1 MSNFEQPNIAIDVVP
16 VFFNEETREVEAV
29 LPKRIYEPF
38 IDEYTLPG
46 VLLLN
51 NESVEE
57 ALRRALDVKA
67 GYTGEAHTE
76 TLGVYDDP
84 QRDPRSTTISI
95 AKVALLPRGTTIA
108 AEHSTERITDGLD
121 LPFDHERI
129 IADVPQLVELKL
141 GVHAAFTKAL
151 LGNRFSTNDVKDALV
166 SVKADFVA
174 SNLARQLNSREWL
187 VKDGSIPGP
196 GAGRPGAAWRIV

>member
-16 VFFNEETREVEAV
+16 VFFNEETREVEVV
-29 LPKRIYEPF
+29 LPKRVYDPF
-38 IDEYTLPG
+38 IDEFALPG

-51 NESVEE
+51 NESVDE
-57 ALRRALDVKA
+57 ALQRALEVKA
-67 GYTGEAHTE
+67 GYTGETHSE

-95 AKVALLPRGTTIA
+95 AKVALLPRGTKIA
-108 AEHSTERITDGLD
+108 VEHICESVSEDLS

-129 IADVPQLVELKL
+129 ISDVPQLIELKL
-141 GVHAAFTKAL
+141 GVNSYFTKAL
-151 LGNRFSTNDVKDALV
+151 LGERFSTNDVKDALT

-187 VKDGSIPGP
+187 VKDGSMPKS
-196 GAGRPGAAWRIV
+196 GAGRPGVAWRVV